1 MPTYIT
7 LFSLTD
13 QGIRDIE
20 GSPERQRRFEER
32 LGQVGGKLIGLYMT
46 LGAYDFVGIWE
57 APDEETAARA
67 LLTLGSAGNVR
78 TTTLTAFPSEQA
90 EQIIG
95 SLG

>member
-7 LFSLTD
+7 LFNWTD
-13 QGIRDIE
+13 QGIRDVK
-20 GSPERQRRFEER
+20 GSPQRQHRFEES
-32 LGQVGGKLIGLYMT
+32 LGQAGGRLIELYMT
-46 LGAYDFVGIWE
+46 MGAYDFVGVWE
-57 APDEETAARA
+57 APDAAAAARA
-67 LLTLGSAGNVR
+67 MLTLESAGNVR